1 MAILMK
7 ETKIKTSSLLLTLE
21 SGNKILARSIFF
33 YYQRKQELK
42 TKDGRDLITT
52 LTLMTAVTGKLNMPI
67 NDFHSRKCLF
77 NSFTWLF
84 FG

>member
-1 MAILMK
+1 MAFIQENAYLILLHGC
-7 ETKIKTSSLLLTLE
+7 SLVEDFNNL
-21 SGNKILARSIFF
+21 F
-33 YYQRKQELK
+33 YYQRKQELE
-42 TKDGRDLITT
+42 TKHGRDLITT

>member
-7 ETKIKTSSLLLTLE
+7 ETKIKTSSLSLTLE

-42 TKDGRDLITT
+42 TKDGRDLITNSS
-52 LTLMTAVTGKLNMPI
+52 LMTAVTNT
-67 NDFHSRKCLF
+67 R
-77 NSFTWLF
+77 SFQCRETKHAYK
-84 FG
+84 